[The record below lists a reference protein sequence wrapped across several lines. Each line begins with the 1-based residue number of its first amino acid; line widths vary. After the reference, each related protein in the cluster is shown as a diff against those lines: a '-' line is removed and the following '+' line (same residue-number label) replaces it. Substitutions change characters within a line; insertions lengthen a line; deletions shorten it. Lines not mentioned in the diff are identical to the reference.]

1 MKDDTLLAL
10 FLGNTHSDTHP
21 AVPATTGALHYRQ
34 QFPRTFTVCVTLVSL
49 LMIICSVIKQRS
61 SRLRLYS
68 PPQERLCK
76 PGMEKAVPA
85 VPILP
90 RIDSL
95 RTRWHFTLITVSP
108 HLGQTRQ
115 SPIGTTVIKCS
126 VSSPGCWLLS
136 DLAVLIVCD
145 YALIG
150 FTP

>member
-21 AVPATTGALHYRQ
+21 AVPATTGALHSRQ

-68 PPQERLCK
+68 PPQQRLCK

-90 RIDSL
+90 RVDRPKNKMALHTDYCQPSS
-95 RTRWHFTLITVSP
+95 RANATVTHRHHSNKMFGKFP
-108 HLGQTRQ
+108 
-115 SPIGTTVIKCS
+115 
-126 VSSPGCWLLS
+126 WLLS
-136 DLAVLIVCD
+136 DLEVLIVCD